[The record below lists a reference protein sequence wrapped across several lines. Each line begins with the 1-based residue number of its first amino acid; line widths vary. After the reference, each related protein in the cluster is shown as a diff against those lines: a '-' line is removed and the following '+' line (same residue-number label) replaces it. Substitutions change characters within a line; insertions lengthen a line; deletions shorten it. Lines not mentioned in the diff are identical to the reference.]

1 MAEDFGK
8 KIGQFGQ
15 DIWKKTTDAVGT
27 ISKSA
32 EISNK
37 TRELKVVYTDIGEQF
52 FIKHPDQVLREF
64 PKLAVRAKALEA
76 EIDELNTSIL
86 EQRGSKKCVK
96 CGMQIVVQA
105 AFCPMCGT
113 AQPKLEQGSAADPEI
128 VDHWIC
134 PSCKEQMGIDDI
146 FCSSCGTKRP

>member
-8 KIGQFGQ
+8 KIGRFGQ

-37 TRELKVVYTDIGEQF
+37 TRELKVIYADIGEQF
-52 FIKHPDQVLREF
+52 YVKHPDQVLREF
-64 PKLAVRAKALEA
+64 PKLAERARALEA

-96 CGMQIVVQA
+96 CGVQIAGQA
-105 AFCPMCGT
+105 VFCPMCGA
-113 AQPKLEQGSAADPEI
+113 AQPKLELEATAGSEI

-134 PSCKEQMGIDDI
+134 PSCREQMGIDDI
-146 FCSSCGTKRP
+146 FCSSCGSKRP